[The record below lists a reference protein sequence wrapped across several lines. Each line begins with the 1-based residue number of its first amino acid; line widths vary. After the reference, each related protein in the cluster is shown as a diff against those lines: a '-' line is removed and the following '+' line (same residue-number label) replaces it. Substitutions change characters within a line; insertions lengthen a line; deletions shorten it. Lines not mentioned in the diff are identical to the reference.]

1 MKRNLWLQIL
11 LASMAINLIGAL
23 IRLSGAKDI
32 GTYILWFGMTVFLVA
47 IGGLVVK
54 IFQRPRS
61 N

>member
-1 MKRNLWLQIL
+1 
-11 LASMAINLIGAL
+11 MAINLIGAL
-23 IRLSGAKDI
+23 IRLSGSKDI
-32 GTYILWFGMTVFLVA
+32 GTYILWFGMMVFLVA